1 MINGMS
7 ETRTTLFLQG
17 REIILIG
24 TAHVSKESV
33 DEVTRAIKEEKPNM
47 VCIELDE
54 SRHRAMTEKDKWEKL
69 DVTKVF
75 KEGRGFL
82 LIANLVM
89 AGFQRRMG
97 QNLGVQPGEEMK
109 AAVETARELG
119 IPFALCDREIN
130 ITLRRAWANCG
141 FWNKMKLLSSLLSSA
156 FTSEK
161 ISTEEIEELK
171 NQSELD
177 GMMKGLSEYLPP
189 VKATLIDERDCYL
202 ASKIWSSGGEGVK
215 RVAIV
220 GAGHLKGIQTRL
232 EKIAAGQES
241 VDVASLNVIPPKSL
255 WSKAAPL
262 LIPAAILGLIVVGF
276 FQVGLQ
282 QSVSML
288 GRWLLLN
295 GSLAA
300 LGALIAMGHPLSI
313 LASFLCAPIGTLSP
327 VLSVG
332 FFSGMTEAWIRP
344 PRVSDTEAIYG
355 DASSVKGFY
364 RNRILKALL
373 VFLLS
378 SIGGAIGNFI
388 SIPAL
393 AGSLF

>member
-1 MINGMS
+1 MS

-24 TAHVSKESV
+24 TAHVSQESV
-33 DEVTRAIKEEKPNM
+33 DEVTQAIKEEKPDM

-69 DVTKVF
+69 DVTKVL

-97 QNLGVQPGEEMK
+97 QSLGVRPGDEMR

-130 ITLRRAWANCG
+130 VTLRRAWANCG
-141 FWNKMKLLSSLLSSA
+141 FWNKMKLLSSLLASA
-156 FTSEK
+156 FTTEK

-177 GMMKGLSEYLPP
+177 GMMKELAKYLPP
-189 VKATLIDERDCYL
+189 VKATLIDERDYYL

-220 GAGHLKGIQTRL
+220 GAGHIRGIQTQL
-232 EKIAAGQES
+232 ERIAAGQEG
-241 VDVASLNVIPPKSL
+241 VDVASLNVIPPKGL
-255 WSKAAPL
+255 WSKIAPL
-262 LIPAAILGLIVVGF
+262 LIPAVILGLIVVGF
-276 FQVGLQ
+276 FQVGFQ